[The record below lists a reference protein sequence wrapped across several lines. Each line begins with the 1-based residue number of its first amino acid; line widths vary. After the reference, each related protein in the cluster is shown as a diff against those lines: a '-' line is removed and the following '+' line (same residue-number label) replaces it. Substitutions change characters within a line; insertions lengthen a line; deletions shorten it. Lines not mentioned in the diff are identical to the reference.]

1 MKFCEFCASI
11 LDSGEQCICIGA
23 LSDRL
28 LHYGEMLIDN
38 NINVKGFYIRQ
49 RLIKY
54 RAELYIHI
62 MLNGEVLICQ
72 KIEEGEED
80 ND

>member
-1 MKFCEFCASI
+1 
-11 LDSGEQCICIGA
+11 
-23 LSDRL
+23 
-28 LHYGEMLIDN
+28 MLIDN